1 MPRLTLLDHLAD
13 WAGRYVRL
21 VCPLCPTT
29 MRFRDVDQAEEQ
41 RLRAVMADHHN
52 NQRGPVA

>member
-1 MPRLTLLDHLAD
+1 MPHLTLLDHLAD

-29 MRFRDVDQAEEQ
+29 MRFRHVAPAQEQ
-41 RLRAVMADHHN
+41 QLRARMAEHINAH
-52 NQRGPVA
+52 QGPNV